1 MKRTPVSSRASI
13 FDSVNAAASI
23 AASTWAPYTASPS
36 WLTLPALPASAA
48 ASSGSPG
55 ATIAQPS
62 MKIWAP
68 ICSATT
74 LLLRAMEP
82 LCGASTPCLRRR

>member
-1 MKRTPVSSRASI
+1 MKRTAVSSRVSML
-13 FDSVNAAASI
+13 DSVNAAASI

-36 WLTLPALPASAA
+36 WLTLPALAASAA

-55 ATIAQPS
+55 ATMAQPS

-74 LLLRAMEP
+74 LVLRAMEP
-82 LCGASTPCLRRR
+82 LRGASMPFLRRR